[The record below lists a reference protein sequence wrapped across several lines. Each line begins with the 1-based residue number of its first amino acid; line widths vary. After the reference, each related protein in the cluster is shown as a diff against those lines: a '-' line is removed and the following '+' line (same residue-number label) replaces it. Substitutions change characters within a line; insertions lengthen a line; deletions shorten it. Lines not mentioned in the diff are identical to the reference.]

1 MENAGGAA
9 SSSGK
14 TVVVATD
21 DQMFVLHMIMGIY
34 LGPHLKDEN
43 KSALRR
49 IAEGIQHYSPHQ
61 LAGTCFRTA
70 DIERLYYYVLRNTQN
85 QSVILPLPLFYQSF
99 NAENLF
105 PPHLHPLRLHNNGYH
120 VVENIA
126 FINDPNVEDFI
137 TPSFLEKFK
146 RLTGIKRLV
155 LDNNGYWASPI
166 PIGEDNDDEEL
177 EKKAMIVL
185 PTPPSKEEWRD
196 IVSSTKGGY
205 SISGSAA
212 NGQMG
217 PVLGLV
223 DIGESEDSYLFH
235 VSLPGVKRDESEF
248 ECAVEDDG
256 TVTINGVTTHGEKIV
271 HKTIENQHHIFEM
284 QSQNICPPGHFSI
297 SFKLPGPV
305 NSEKFQGKLGTDAI
319 LEGLVGKAEQ
329 KGH

>member
-1 MENAGGAA
+1 MENAGGGA

-14 TVVVATD
+14 SVVVATD

-49 IAEGIQHYSPHQ
+49 IAEGIQHYSPNQ

-85 QSVILPLPLFYQSF
+85 QSLILPLPLFYQSF

-146 RLTGIKRLV
+146 RLTGIKRL
-155 LDNNGYWASPI
+155 
-166 PIGEDNDDEEL
+166 
-177 EKKAMIVL
+177 
-185 PTPPSKEEWRD
+185 EEWRD
-196 IVSSTKGGY
+196 IVASTKGGY

-248 ECAVEDDG
+248 ECVVEDDG
-256 TVTINGVTTHGEKIV
+256 SVTIKGVTTHGEKTV
-271 HKTIENQHHIFEM
+271 HKTIENQHHVFEM

-305 NSEKFQGKLGTDAI
+305 NSEKFRGKFGADAI
-319 LEGLVGKAEQ
+319 LEGLVAKAEQ

>member
-1 MENAGGAA
+1 MENAGGGA

-85 QSVILPLPLFYQSF
+85 QSLILPLPLFYQSF

-120 VVENIA
+120 VIENIA

-155 LDNNGYWASPI
+155 LDNGYWASPI
-166 PIGEDNDDEEL
+166 PIGEDNDDDEEL

-196 IVSSTKGGY
+196 IVASTKGGY
-205 SISGSAA
+205 SITG
-212 NGQMG
+212 
-217 PVLGLV
+217 
-223 DIGESEDSYLFH
+223 
-235 VSLPGVKRDESEF
+235 SEF
-248 ECAVEDDG
+248 ECVVEDDG
-256 TVTINGVTTHGEKIV
+256 SVTIKGVTTHGEKTV
-271 HKTIENQHHIFEM
+271 HKTIENQHHVFEM

-305 NSEKFQGKLGTDAI
+305 NSEKFRGKFGADAI